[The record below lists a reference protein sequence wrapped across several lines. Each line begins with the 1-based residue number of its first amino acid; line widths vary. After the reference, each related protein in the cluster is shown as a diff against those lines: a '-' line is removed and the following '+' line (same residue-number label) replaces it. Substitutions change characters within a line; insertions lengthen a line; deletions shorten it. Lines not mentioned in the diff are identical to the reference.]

1 MTDASVSSLGY
12 LEIGASN
19 LADWKS
25 YGEKILGVEVHNA
38 GDALHLRY
46 DETIWRIRITESDRD
61 DIICAGFSVDSV
73 EALAAIRSRL
83 ESQGISVT
91 EAGTDQA
98 RARGVDTLLTCKDP
112 GGLAIELSVGARTSP
127 EGIKS
132 PAGVSGFVT
141 GDQGLGHIV
150 LAMPDIN
157 AATRFY
163 MEGLGFRLSDYI
175 NMGPPGRSLKLTFLH
190 CNPRHHTLAMVP
202 APLPKRLHHIMLQ
215 VGSMDDVGLGLD
227 RAKRAGISISSA
239 LGKHTND
246 QMTSFYMKTPSG
258 FDIEYGFG
266 GIEIDDAVWQT
277 TTYDSGSIWGHGN

>member
-19 LADWKS
+19 LEDWQR
-25 YGEKILGVEVHNA
+25 YGEKILGVEVRRT
-38 GDALHLRY
+38 GGALYLRY
-46 DETIWRIRITESDRD
+46 DEATWRIRITESDRD
-61 DIICAGFSVDSV
+61 DITCVGFSVDSA
-73 EALAAIRSRL
+73 EALATIRRRL
-83 ESQGISVT
+83 ASQGVSVA
-91 EAGTDQA
+91 EAGADQA
-98 RARGVDTLLTCKDP
+98 RARGVDNLLTCKEP
-112 GGLAIELSVGARTSP
+112 GGLNVELYVGARASN
-127 EGIKS
+127 ERFES

-141 GDQGLGHIV
+141 GAQGLGHIV
-150 LAMPDIN
+150 LAVPDID
-157 AATRFY
+157 AANRFY

-175 NMGPPGRSLKLTFLH
+175 NMGPPGRAIKLTFLH

-215 VGSMDDVGLGLD
+215 VESMDDVGLGLD
-227 RAKRAGISISSA
+227 RAKKAGISISSA

-266 GIEIDDAVWQT
+266 GIEIDDAIWQT